1 MRSAISK
8 LLRSGWVR
16 RALARLE
23 LALALFSDRARFGR
37 LGKHI
42 WRSRRVIGWTRGE
55 EAVELARVSHK
66 LAEDAVI
73 VEVGAFLGCS
83 SILLAGARK
92 ERGSGRVHCIDPFDA
107 SGDDYS
113 VPIYERV
120 RDGMP
125 RSLRQQFD
133 RNLRRAGLEDWVQV
147 HQATGE
153 EVARAWSEPVD
164 LLFIDGDQSYEAARA
179 TYESWDPFL
188 RAGSVV
194 AVHNSD
200 PARPHHESHDGSIRL
215 VEEVLRPPDYAD
227 VRRVDSITF
236 AVRSADRS

>member
-1 MRSAISK
+1 MSKTISR

-16 RALARLE
+16 RSKARL
-23 LALALFSDRARFGR
+23 AVASAFFTDRARFGR
-37 LGKHI
+37 LGRHI
-42 WRSRRVIGWTRGE
+42 WRSRRVVGWTRGD
-55 EAVELARVSHK
+55 EAVELARASHS
-66 LAEDAVI
+66 LRDGAVV

-107 SGDDYS
+107 SGDDFS
-113 VPIYERV
+113 VPVYERV
-120 RDGMP
+120 RDGMG

-133 RNLRRAGLEDWVQV
+133 HNIRRAGLDDWVQV
-147 HQATGE
+147 YQATGE
-153 EVARAWSEPVD
+153 EVARTWSEPVD
-164 LLFIDGDQSYEAARA
+164 LLYIDGDQSYEAVLA
-179 TYESWDPFL
+179 TYDSWYPFL

-200 PARPHHESHDGSIRL
+200 PNRPRHETHDGSLRL

-236 AVRSADRS
+236 ARRSTDPS